1 MPAYFNLIQTIAEI
15 PTLSLVCNSIGV
27 IGFMIYMTNYALV
40 TFQRIDSRGVLFF
53 CLNTLAASCV
63 LISLSQN
70 FNLASAMIQIVWIF
84 LGSIAIRKRI
94 VRRRRMPDHPFQ
106 KPVFPASAP
115 KSGAI

>member
-1 MPAYFNLIQTIAEI
+1 MIDGMS
-15 PTLSLVCNSIGV
+15 TLSLVCNGIGV
-27 IGFMIYMTNYALV
+27 VGFMIYMTNYTLV

-70 FNLASAMIQIVWIF
+70 FNLASAMIQIVWIC

-94 VRRRRMPDHPFQ
+94 VKRRRTPDHPFQ
-106 KPVFPASAP
+106 KPLFPASAP
-115 KSGAI
+115 QSGAI